1 MGDVGNRILGI
12 QKVRKSEILGSELD
26 SELGDSR
33 MGSVGARKIVCQNIG
48 KSENMESEMYSE
60 VLFYTYYVL
69 DFFVVKF
76 LSS

>member
-1 MGDVGNRILGI
+1 MGDGGNRILGI
-12 QKVRKSEILGSELD
+12 QKLRKSEIFESEID
-26 SELGDSR
+26 SEVGVSR
-33 MGSVGARKIVCQNIG
+33 MGSVGARKIVCQKIG

-60 VLFYTYYVL
+60 VLFDTYVL